1 VLLLSGCPKGRLK
14 GYPPFFNQIQ
24 KAMKKYIMTLLA
36 AISLSAQA
44 VPIFNIF
51 ELGIQLG
58 QTAAY
63 EEVGKNNITASV
75 RGEKGTLA
83 MYSVKRQDNPE
94 IAYMFEIYVDNEA
107 YQAHI
112 QSPQYKNF
120 LQKSPAILTDH
131 KRKISVEPQF
141 LRDKRV
147 NQTPKT
153 INNLVIVD
161 VKPEHAQAFKDIV
174 MSEMAQSL
182 QAESGVLAIYAATEQ
197 NNPNRWYFYEI
208 YASVSAYQSHRQT
221 PHFQDYLKHTADMTT
236 NRESIAITPAFLMN
250 KGGLRFERR

>member
-1 VLLLSGCPKGRLK
+1 
-14 GYPPFFNQIQ
+14 
-24 KAMKKYIMTLLA
+24 MKKYIMTLLA

-44 VPIFNIF
+44 VPVFNIL
-51 ELGIQLG
+51 ELGIQPG
-58 QTAAY
+58 QTAVY
-63 EEVGKNNITASV
+63 DEVGKNNITASV

-83 MYSVKRQDNPE
+83 MYSAKRQDNPE
-94 IAYMFEIYVDNEA
+94 TAYMFEIYVDNEA
-107 YQAHI
+107 YQSHI

-141 LRDKRV
+141 LLDKRV
-147 NQTPKT
+147 NQTPNT
-153 INNLVIVD
+153 INNLVIMD
-161 VKPEHAQAFKDIV
+161 VTPEHAQAFKDIV

-208 YASVSAYQSHRQT
+208 YASESAYQSHRQT

>member
-1 VLLLSGCPKGRLK
+1 
-14 GYPPFFNQIQ
+14 
-24 KAMKKYIMTLLA
+24 MKKYIMTLLA

-44 VPIFNIF
+44 VPVFNIF
-51 ELGIQLG
+51 ELGIQPR

-63 EEVGKNNITASV
+63 DEVGKNNITASV

-83 MYSVKRQDNPE
+83 MYSAKRQDNPE
-94 IAYMFEIYVDNEA
+94 TAYMFEIYVDNEA

-141 LRDKRV
+141 LLDKRV
-147 NQTPKT
+147 NQTPNT

-182 QAESGVLAIYAATEQ
+182 QAESGVLTIYAATEQ

-208 YASVSAYQSHRQT
+208 YASGSAYQSHCQT

>member
-1 VLLLSGCPKGRLK
+1 
-14 GYPPFFNQIQ
+14 
-24 KAMKKYIMTLLA
+24 
-36 AISLSAQA
+36 
-44 VPIFNIF
+44 
-51 ELGIQLG
+51 
-58 QTAAY
+58 
-63 EEVGKNNITASV
+63 
-75 RGEKGTLA
+75 
-83 MYSVKRQDNPE
+83 MYSAKRQDNPE
-94 IAYMFEIYVDNEA
+94 TAYMFEIYVDNEA

-141 LRDKRV
+141 LLDKRV
-147 NQTPKT
+147 NQTPNT

-208 YASVSAYQSHRQT
+208 YASGSAYQSHCQT

-236 NRESIAITPAFLMN
+236 NRESIAITPALISNAGRSETAVYPRWSSMQFEAVIEIPKNQSINIGKVAPQPLN
-250 KGGLRFERR
+250 KKIPKYRGGVKIKFCYL